1 MRSLIEWMD
10 NPGFSTARSWTA
22 IDGWSGEGKLE
33 LVEHQRRILG
43 HCFTPK
49 DDKFPYKTVVYS
61 CPKKSGKSTVAGA
74 IGSWYADEA
83 PPHSEIVSAANTL
96 EQAENRGFAA
106 MQYDARQRGFKNLS
120 AKIQYPNGTAAI
132 AVAKKYASVAGG
144 QNDLVLWDELHG
156 LTDEFSSRFWSE
168 LTLSPTSRYPMRVIV
183 SYAGYEN
190 EDPNILLD
198 LYKHIV
204 KNGKPVE
211 ELKDIVDR
219 NGDPVCWVSDDG
231 QSFAYWDTEPRMPW
245 QTADYY
251 EAEMGTLRPLDF
263 LRLHRNQWVTSV
275 SPYID
280 VAWWDAAVERGEK
293 AGLIAPLFMAGDH
306 PFRGYPVSLAVDV
319 GVKQDCSSV
328 VGVYYDVGRVRV
340 GLACANVWPTQG
352 VGIDLETTVEAY
364 IQEMYKKLKVISIVY
379 DRTNFHR
386 SMTTLKKKGFP
397 LAEFSQQAGSMT
409 KASKALYDAL
419 RNGVF
424 EAYPEPTLR
433 DHLKYSVSKASPQG
447 FRIAKEHNAKY
458 KIDGAVA
465 LAMAT
470 YDAIERAGVDTSKPI
485 RIVSPFTDTNR
496 ADNVFQRPQQDPTE
510 SWLPDALRSRAR

>member
-1 MRSLIEWMD
+1 MKSFLDWLD
-10 NPGFSTARSWTA
+10 TTGFYIARSWNT
-22 IDGWSGEGKLE
+22 IDGWVGEGKLE
-33 LVEHQRRILG
+33 LIPFQRRILG
-43 HCFTPK
+43 HCLTSK
-49 DDKFPYKTVVYS
+49 DGALPYKTVVYS
-61 CPKKSGKSTVAGA
+61 TIKKSGKSTVAGA
-74 IGSWYADEA
+74 VGSWYASEA

-96 EQAENRGFAA
+96 EQAGNRGFAA
-106 MQYDARQRGFKNLS
+106 MQYDGRLKSTKNL
-120 AKIQYPNGTAAI
+120 KDEIQYPNGTIAL

-156 LTDEFSSRFWSE
+156 LTDEMSSRFWSE
-168 LTLSPTSRYPMRVIV
+168 LTLSPTSKYPLRFIV

-190 EDPNILLD
+190 EDPNLLLD

-219 NGDPVCWVSDDG
+219 NGDPVCWASEDG

-245 QTADYY
+245 QTPDYY
-251 EAEMGTLRPLDF
+251 EAEAAALRPLDF

-280 VAWWDAAVERGEK
+280 VTWWDAAVERGTQ
-293 AGLIAPLFMAGDH
+293 AGLIAPLYMAGDH

-328 VGVYYDVGRVRV
+328 VGVYFDAKRVRV
-340 GLACANVWPTQG
+340 GLACASVWPTMG
-352 VGIDLETTVEAY
+352 VGIDLEATVEAY
-364 IQEMYKKLKVISIVY
+364 VQEMYKKLKVISIVY

-397 LAEFSQQAGSMT
+397 MTEFSQQPGSMT

-433 DHLKYSVSKASPQG
+433 DHLKYSVSKASSQG
-447 FRIAKEHNAKY
+447 FRISKEHNAKY

-470 YDAIERAGVDTSKPI
+470 FDAIERAGVDTSKPI

-496 ADNVFQRPQQDPTE
+496 SLPFQRPRQDPNE
-510 SWLPDALRSRAR
+510 AWLPEPLRSRVW